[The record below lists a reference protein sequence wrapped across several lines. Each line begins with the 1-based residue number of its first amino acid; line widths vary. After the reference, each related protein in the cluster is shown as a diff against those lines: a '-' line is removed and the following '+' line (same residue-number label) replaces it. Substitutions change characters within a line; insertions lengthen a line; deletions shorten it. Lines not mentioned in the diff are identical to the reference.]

1 MFLKIIIVRK
11 YEKSTQTRTERERSL
26 EYVNMHKLCLVS
38 NSNLIAVWWC
48 FLPLA
53 VSINYDCISN
63 WYNHSGLIICPGQ
76 NIRFSVFWFTR
87 FWLVSQTAPKRR
99 PHLEAIERQTL
110 SQLLAREEIKAKV
123 WCIFIL
129 ACIIP
134 LHKFKLFSILL
145 CDFLAAELTRK
156 SFS

>member
-63 WYNHSGLIICPGQ
+63 
-76 NIRFSVFWFTR
+76 
-87 FWLVSQTAPKRR
+87 
-99 PHLEAIERQTL
+99 
-110 SQLLAREEIKAKV
+110 
-123 WCIFIL
+123 
-129 ACIIP
+129 
-134 LHKFKLFSILL
+134 
-145 CDFLAAELTRK
+145 
-156 SFS
+156 